1 MTLRIAPARPS
12 DLDALVALEEAAFPG
27 DRMSRRALARN
38 INSPS
43 LCFLVAR
50 DGKALIGHALVAFR
64 SGSSLARLYSLAVLP
79 GLTGQGLGRKLLA
92 AAERQA
98 RQRGADRLRLE
109 VRADNTAA
117 IRLYDKTGYAL
128 FARVPDYYED
138 GQAAL
143 RYEKALSRKGSR

>member
-1 MTLRIAPARPS
+1 MTLRIAPARPA

-38 INSPS
+38 IASPS

-50 DGKALIGHALVAFR
+50 EGGALLGHALLAFR
-64 SGSSLARLYSLAVLP
+64 ANSTLARLYSLAVLP
-79 GLTGQGLGRKLLA
+79 GQTGRGLGRSLLK

-98 RQRGADRLRLE
+98 RKRGADRLRLE

-117 IRLYDKTGYAL
+117 IRLYDSAGYGR
-128 FARVPDYYED
+128 FARIADYYED
-138 GQAAL
+138 GEAAL
-143 RYEKALSRKGSR
+143 RYEKAL

>member
-1 MTLRIAPARPS
+1 MSIRIAPARTH

-38 INSPS
+38 ITSPS
-43 LCFLVAR
+43 LCFLAAR

-64 SGSSLARLYSLAVLP
+64 AGSSLARLYSLAVLP

-98 RQRGADRLRLE
+98 RTRGAERLRLE
-109 VRADNTAA
+109 VRADNKPA
-117 IRLYDKTGYAL
+117 IRLYDSAGYAL
-128 FARVPDYYED
+128 FATVPDYYED

-143 RYEKALSRKGSR
+143 RYEKPLSQRGS

>member
-1 MTLRIAPARPS
+1 MSIRIAPARPH

-27 DRMSRRALARN
+27 DRMSRRALGRN
-38 INSPS
+38 IGSAS
-43 LCFLVAR
+43 LCFLAAR

-64 SGSSLARLYSLAVLP
+64 AGSALARLYSLAVLP

-109 VRADNTAA
+109 VRADNKAA
-117 IRLYDKTGYAL
+117 IALYERTGYRM
-128 FARVPDYYED
+128 FARLPDYYED
-138 GQAAL
+138 GQTAL
-143 RYEKALSRKGSR
+143 RYEKALTQRAN